1 MTLRSGRLTVWGKSV
16 SSWQRPGCPRT
27 PGRRPGQVTNE
38 QVAHAAGNEWL
49 SEDRIASTGLAERRG
64 GGNGCCSD
72 SAEADPRRCHAP
84 SWPLSSCSS
93 SGIPGTAQSISAFGL
108 VLRRRGA
115 SRASSSG
122 RRFWSTAR
130 PGRHPLGDGGPSS
143 CTWWTRSGTNEIL
156 FFTSRAVDRQLERR
170 CPDPSRRPLNP
181 EGPGNRGRRSTSR
194 RRRRAQR
201 EPC

>member
-1 MTLRSGRLTVWGKSV
+1 MSTSGGSLRLRRATPPTAGPLVDFEIGTTHGLGQKREFMAG
-16 SSWQRPGCPRT
+16 PGCPRT

-170 CPDPSRRPLNP
+170 CPDLQ
-181 EGPGNRGRRSTSR
+181 EDH
-194 RRRRAQR
+194 
-201 EPC
+201 